1 MALLALL
8 GLTELR
14 EDKAKG
20 SQRKQLLSF
29 ALFRARNR
37 AMHCAGAE
45 LGFSDFAQ
53 TKGNL

>member
-1 MALLALL
+1 ML
-8 GLTELR
+8 GLTVLQQDR
-14 EDKAKG
+14 AKG

-37 AMHCAGAE
+37 AMHCVGAE
-45 LGFSDFAQ
+45 LGFSDLAQ